1 MGTRTS
7 TRSRA
12 DKAGLLADAFKV
24 KEMQAACRRTVSPQ
38 LPTGSGL

>member
-12 DKAGLLADAFKV
+12 DEARLLADAFKV
-24 KEMQAACRRTVSPQ
+24 K
-38 LPTGSGL
+38 